1 MIIHIKN
8 ETNIE
13 WTILE
18 SSQTDISKVQVR
30 FNITTGNTYRYYVG
44 EAKFNEPISVQDFA
58 NGNITQIMI
67 DNTTNKSIYGESAI
81 ADQMEQN
88 QPLAEAI
95 VTKLGGTLA
104 DSDLLLLTMDIPTI
118 DPDYSWKRIIYI
130 KQITDT
136 AVNE

>member
-1 MIIHIKN
+1 
-8 ETNIE
+8 
-13 WTILE
+13 
-18 SSQTDISKVQVR
+18 
-30 FNITTGNTYRYYVG
+30 
-44 EAKFNEPISVQDFA
+44 
-58 NGNITQIMI
+58 MI

-104 DSDLLLLTMDIPTI
+104 DSDLLLLTMDIPTT
-118 DPDYSWKRIIYI
+118 DSDYSWKRIIYI

>member
-1 MIIHIKN
+1 
-8 ETNIE
+8 
-13 WTILE
+13 
-18 SSQTDISKVQVR
+18 
-30 FNITTGNTYRYYVG
+30 
-44 EAKFNEPISVQDFA
+44 
-58 NGNITQIMI
+58 MI

-88 QPLAEAI
+88 QLLAEAI

-104 DSDLLLLTMDIPTI
+104 DSDLLLLTMDIPTT